1 MACLAFVAH
10 TARGS
15 EIAQV
20 VNSVSSSLRYSPMS
34 ACLKVT
40 TPVGSRRL
48 ASAVDLAETP
58 KPRGVSFIESTTTPL
73 LAVSD
78 ALM

>member
-1 MACLAFVAH
+1 
-10 TARGS
+10 
-15 EIAQV
+15 
-20 VNSVSSSLRYSPMS
+20 MS